1 MLTLT
6 LTGTLTLTRFSYCG
20 EVPAVIHGTG
30 YERAQRYDDLVKGRG
45 RGRGRGRVRVRV
57 RVRVKGRGRGRG
69 RGSSPC

>member
-45 RGRGRGRVRVRV
+45 RGRGRVRVRFTEE
-57 RVRVKGRGRGRG
+57 G
-69 RGSSPC
+69 